1 MGRILAID
9 YGQKRAGLAVTD
21 ELRLVAGALASLPAA
36 EVLDYLREY
45 IRNNEV
51 DCFVV
56 GEPRKWNNT
65 PSESERFIGPF
76 VAQLRKLFPRIPVE
90 RYDERFTSLIA
101 SRTILESGA
110 TKKKRQD
117 KSIVDRVS
125 AAIILQSFLESPEC
139 LKYSKSNL

>member
-21 ELRLVAGALASLPAA
+21 EMRLVAGALASVPAA
-36 EVLDYLREY
+36 GVLDFLRDYLR
-45 IRNNEV
+45 NNVV

-76 VAQLRKLFPRIPVE
+76 VVQLRKAFPHIPVE
-90 RYDERFTSLIA
+90 RFDERFTSLIA
-101 SRTILESGA
+101 TRTILESGA

-117 KSIVDRVS
+117 KSIIDRVS

-139 LKYSKSNL
+139 MKYSKSKI